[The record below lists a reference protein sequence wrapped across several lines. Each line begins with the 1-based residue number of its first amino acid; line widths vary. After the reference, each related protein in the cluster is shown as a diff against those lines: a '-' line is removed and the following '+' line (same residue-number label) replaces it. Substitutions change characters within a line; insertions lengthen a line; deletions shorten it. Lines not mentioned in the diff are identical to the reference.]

1 MNRREAIQK
10 ATLALSF
17 ALSAPAITGILNGCK
32 SAPDLNYQPVFL
44 SKEQAVLINE
54 LSEILLPKTDTP
66 GAKEVG
72 VLSFIDVM
80 LKEVYPREEQ
90 EKFLKGLAEFDADAQ
105 KNYGDPFIECTP
117 EQQKELVK
125 KHHNAAFAENI
136 GGASGNWWDAAN
148 KSERPFILKVKE
160 LTLLGFFTSEP
171 GATQVLQYN
180 QVPGPFQG
188 CVPLA
193 EVGKAW
199 AT

>member
-10 ATLALSF
+10 ATLALGF
-17 ALSAPAITGILNGCK
+17 AISAPALTGILNGCK
-32 SAPDLNYQPVFL
+32 SAPEINYQPVFFT
-44 SKEQAVLINE
+44 KEQAGLIAE

-72 VLSFIDVM
+72 VPSFIDTM
-80 LKEVYPREEQ
+80 LKEVYSKEDQ
-90 EKFLKGLAEFDADAQ
+90 DNFLKAMADFDADARTMF
-105 KNYGDPFIECTP
+105 NDAFIDCTP

-125 KHHNAAFAENI
+125 KHHDAAFAGNV

-148 KSERPFILKVKE
+148 KAERPFILSVKE
-160 LTLLGFFTSEP
+160 LVLLGFFTSEA

-180 QVPGPFQG
+180 QVPGPYHG